1 MEGRVILDTKLSGVP
16 GDDHFPIHPSSESDE
31 DERDSK
37 KESQKTPEV
46 ERKNDHSTIVTQATL
61 VGGDRTWLRSGFD
74 LYITEPGS
82 ERRLPICY
90 THMTMG
96 SRNGPKTNDIYF
108 DYPEVANRQAVFK
121 LIQENLYFSNI
132 NPSLPTYVNDIE
144 STFRQLGD
152 GDEIRIG
159 PVTMRIIKLS
169 EAVAFLEGYTDPHR
183 RQHWTLGQG
192 RTTVG
197 RLGRRANLVELNDPT
212 VSREHASIDFSDG
225 YFVIRPEKAQHATW
239 VNADPV
245 VGLKVLQDEDLIQI
259 GQQLLRFRTYR
270 AHPKPRELIT
280 RSATILFSD
289 IWDYTRLAESR
300 PLEEVIG
307 QVNEM
312 YKGLGRVALTHQG
325 ILMTYL
331 GDAMMVLFD
340 SANDLHHPLRAVRA
354 ALAMNKKLKEL
365 NADWAKRGFPTLR
378 IGVGVA
384 TGEVMVGDVGATG
397 HREFAAMGDT
407 TNLAAR
413 IEKLTREHDA
423 QVLVSG
429 VTAEKVTP
437 YFHLKT
443 LGNVDIKGRKQA
455 VEVFQVLGERYE

>member
-1 MEGRVILDTKLSGVP
+1 ML
-16 GDDHFPIHPSSESDE
+16 GDAHDELNPDPTPDGEEASASSPPDE
-31 DERDSK
+31 K
-37 KESQKTPEV
+37 P
-46 ERKNDHSTIVTQATL
+46 ERKRDKSTVVTQATL
-61 VGGDRTWLRSGFD
+61 VGGDRTWLRSGYD
-74 LYITEPGS
+74 LHIIEPGC
-82 ERRLPICY
+82 ERRLPVCY
-90 THMTMG
+90 THMTLG
-96 SRNGPKTNDIYF
+96 SANGPKSNDIF
-108 DYPEVANRQAVFK
+108 LNYPGIANRQGVFK

-132 NPSLPTYVNDIE
+132 GPSLTVYINEVE
-144 STFRQLGD
+144 STFRQLNHA
-152 GDEIRIG
+152 DEIRIG
-159 PVTMRIIKLS
+159 PARIRIIKLS

-192 RTTVG
+192 RTTIGRVG
-197 RLGRRANLVELNDPT
+197 RRTNLVELNDPT
-212 VSREHASIDFSDG
+212 VSREHATIEYNDG
-225 YFVIRPEKAQHATW
+225 YFVLRQEKTQTATW

-245 VGLKVLQDEDLIQI
+245 QGFKVLQDEDLVQV

-270 AHPKPRELIT
+270 AQVKARELIS

-289 IWDYTRLAESR
+289 IWDYTRIAESR

-312 YKGLGRVALTHQG
+312 YKGLGRVAIAHQG

-354 ALAMNKKLKEL
+354 ALAMIDKLKEL
-365 NADWAKRGFPTLR
+365 NLDWARRGFPILR

-423 QVLVSG
+423 QVLVSQ

-437 YFHLKT
+437 YFDLKN
-443 LGNVDIKGRKQA
+443 LGVQDIKGRKQA
-455 VEVFQVLGERYE
+455 IEIFEVIGERYE